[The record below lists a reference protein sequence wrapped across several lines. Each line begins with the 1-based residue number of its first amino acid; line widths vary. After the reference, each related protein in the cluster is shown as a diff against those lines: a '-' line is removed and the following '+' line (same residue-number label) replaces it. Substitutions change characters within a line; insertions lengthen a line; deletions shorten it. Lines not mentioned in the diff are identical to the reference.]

1 MGRLPSEARRQV
13 LVKGQD
19 TTDPAHGCDPYQ
31 RKILHHI
38 KFGVINLDKPPGPTS
53 HEVVA
58 WVKRVL
64 EVGRAGH
71 SGTLDPGVSG
81 VLPVAL
87 EDATKVL
94 QSLLQ
99 AGKEYVCAI
108 RLHETVP
115 QYRLEQVL
123 REFTGEIY
131 QRPPLRAAVRRVTR
145 TRQVYYLELLERDEN
160 SVLVRVG
167 CEAGTYMRKLVHDI
181 GRALGSGAHMSEL
194 RRTKTGPFT
203 EENAVRFHDLADAYA
218 FWKENG
224 DESHLRRAIVPVEAS
239 VGHLPK
245 IVVRDGAVEALC
257 RGASLAAPG
266 VLTLETGILAGGLAA
281 VMTLKGELVEL
292 ARATMNSKQILE
304 AEHGIVAKP
313 ERVVMPIG
321 VYPRQWK

>member
-1 MGRLPSEARRQV
+1 MGRLPSEVRRQV

-19 TTDPAHGCDPYQ
+19 TTDPAHGCEPSK
-31 RKILHHI
+31 RKMLQHI

-64 EVGRAGH
+64 ELRRAGH
-71 SGTLDPGVSG
+71 SGTLDPAVSG

-99 AGKEYVCAI
+99 AGKEYVCSM
-108 RLHETVP
+108 RLHGAIP
-115 QYRLEQVL
+115 QHRLEQVI

-145 TRQVYYLELLERDEN
+145 TRKIYYLEMLEREDN
-160 SVLVRVG
+160 SVLIRVG

-181 GRALGSGAHMSEL
+181 GRALGCGAHMSEL

-203 EENAVRFHDLADAYA
+203 EENAVRLHDLADAYA

-224 DESHLRRAIVPVEAS
+224 DETHLRRAILPVEDS
-239 VGHLPK
+239 VGHLSK

-257 RGASLAAPG
+257 QGASLAAPG
-266 VLTLETGILAGGLAA
+266 VLTVETGISEGELVA

-292 ARATMNSKQILE
+292 AKAVMNSKQILE

-313 ERVVMPIG
+313 ERVVMPVG